1 MSEAGRR
8 RHRRRLRRSGSGDR
22 DGLGPEVRHRPRQ
35 GRVPLHPG
43 GSRGLRYG
51 SLRHAPPN
59 RRTGP
64 GGGASLDRTQHGRGG
79 GGEMGLLQPPV
90 RARGAA
96 EGGARDGG
104 VARLGPHV
112 RAHDDQNSARPGVG
126 DEPRSRH
133 RIRSPG
139 AGDLHADRRFREGLS
154 RLRRQ
159 GEASLR
165 RELMTDDFLEWP
177 FFDERHRALRT
188 RLRPWVRDHLA
199 GIDDSDDRKACKV
212 LVERLAAGG
221 FLDYSVPKSG
231 NSLDV
236 RSLCVIRETLAHH
249 HGLADFAFALQ
260 GLGSA
265 PITLAGSDELKER
278 YLPSTREGR
287 FIAAFALSE
296 PEAGSD
302 VGAIATTAKRD
313 GDDFVLDGTK
323 TWISNG
329 GLASYYVVFARS
341 ETAPGTKGLS
351 AFVVDADAPG
361 FRVAQEIEV
370 VAPHP
375 LARLSFEGCRVP
387 RPSLRGEPGQ
397 GFEIAMATLDIF
409 RASVGAAALGF
420 ARRALDEARAARGA

>member
-1 MSEAGRR
+1 
-8 RHRRRLRRSGSGDR
+8 
-22 DGLGPEVRHRPRQ
+22 
-35 GRVPLHPG
+35 
-43 GSRGLRYG
+43 
-51 SLRHAPPN
+51 
-59 RRTGP
+59 
-64 GGGASLDRTQHGRGG
+64 
-79 GGEMGLLQPPV
+79 
-90 RARGAA
+90 
-96 EGGARDGG
+96 
-104 VARLGPHV
+104 
-112 RAHDDQNSARPGVG
+112 
-126 DEPRSRH
+126 
-133 RIRSPG
+133 
-139 AGDLHADRRFREGLS
+139 
-154 RLRRQ
+154 
-159 GEASLR
+159 
-165 RELMTDDFLEWP
+165 MTDDFLEWP

-188 RLRPWVRDHLA
+188 KLRPWVRDHLA
-199 GIDDSDDRKACKV
+199 GIDDSDHRKACKV

-221 FLDYSVPKSG
+221 FLDYSVPKPG
-231 NSLDV
+231 DSLDV

-387 RPSLRGEPGQ
+387 RSRLVGEPGQ

-420 ARRALDEARAARGA
+420 ARRALDEALAHVESREQFGKKLGDFQMVQAKLADMATSVDTSALLVYRAAWMKDRGAERVTKEAAMAKMYATEAAQQVVDDAVQLFGAEGVVKGSVPERLYREVRALRIYEGTTEIQKLILARELRRRHSG

>member
-1 MSEAGRR
+1 
-8 RHRRRLRRSGSGDR
+8 
-22 DGLGPEVRHRPRQ
+22 
-35 GRVPLHPG
+35 
-43 GSRGLRYG
+43 
-51 SLRHAPPN
+51 
-59 RRTGP
+59 
-64 GGGASLDRTQHGRGG
+64 
-79 GGEMGLLQPPV
+79 
-90 RARGAA
+90 
-96 EGGARDGG
+96 
-104 VARLGPHV
+104 
-112 RAHDDQNSARPGVG
+112 
-126 DEPRSRH
+126 
-133 RIRSPG
+133 
-139 AGDLHADRRFREGLS
+139 
-154 RLRRQ
+154 
-159 GEASLR
+159 
-165 RELMTDDFLEWP
+165 MTDDFLEWP

-188 RLRPWVRDHLA
+188 KLRPWVRDHLA
-199 GIDDSDDRKACKV
+199 GIDDSDHRKACKV

-221 FLDYSVPKSG
+221 FLDYSVPKPG
-231 NSLDV
+231 DSLDV

-387 RPSLRGEPGQ
+387 RSRLVGEPGQ

-420 ARRALDEARAARGA
+420 ARRALDEALAHVESREQFGKKLGDFQIVQAKLADMATSVDTSALLVYRAAWMKDRGAERVTKEAAMAKMYATEAAQQVVDDAVQLFGAEGVVKGSVPERLYREVRALRIYEGTTEIQKLILARELRRRHSG

>member
-1 MSEAGRR
+1 
-8 RHRRRLRRSGSGDR
+8 
-22 DGLGPEVRHRPRQ
+22 
-35 GRVPLHPG
+35 
-43 GSRGLRYG
+43 
-51 SLRHAPPN
+51 
-59 RRTGP
+59 
-64 GGGASLDRTQHGRGG
+64 
-79 GGEMGLLQPPV
+79 
-90 RARGAA
+90 
-96 EGGARDGG
+96 
-104 VARLGPHV
+104 
-112 RAHDDQNSARPGVG
+112 
-126 DEPRSRH
+126 
-133 RIRSPG
+133 
-139 AGDLHADRRFREGLS
+139 
-154 RLRRQ
+154 
-159 GEASLR
+159 
-165 RELMTDDFLEWP
+165 MTDDFLEWP

-188 RLRPWVRDHLA
+188 KLRPWVRDHLA
-199 GIDDSDDRKACKV
+199 GIDDSNDRKACKV

-221 FLDYSVPKSG
+221 FLDYSVPKPG
-231 NSLDV
+231 DSLDV

-313 GDDFVLDGTK
+313 GAHFVLDGTK

-387 RPSLRGEPGQ
+387 RSRLVGEPGQ

-420 ARRALDEARAARGA
+420 ARRALDEALAHVESREQFGKKLGDFQIVQAKLADMATSVDTSALLVYRAAWMKDRGAERVTKEAAMAKMYATEAAQQVVDDAVQLFGAQGVVKGSVPERLYREVRALRIYEGTTEIQKLILARELRRRHSG

>member
-1 MSEAGRR
+1 
-8 RHRRRLRRSGSGDR
+8 
-22 DGLGPEVRHRPRQ
+22 
-35 GRVPLHPG
+35 
-43 GSRGLRYG
+43 
-51 SLRHAPPN
+51 
-59 RRTGP
+59 
-64 GGGASLDRTQHGRGG
+64 
-79 GGEMGLLQPPV
+79 
-90 RARGAA
+90 
-96 EGGARDGG
+96 
-104 VARLGPHV
+104 
-112 RAHDDQNSARPGVG
+112 
-126 DEPRSRH
+126 
-133 RIRSPG
+133 
-139 AGDLHADRRFREGLS
+139 
-154 RLRRQ
+154 
-159 GEASLR
+159 
-165 RELMTDDFLEWP
+165 MTDDFLEWP

-188 RLRPWVRDHLA
+188 KLRPWVREHLA
-199 GIDDSDDRKACKV
+199 GIDVSDDRKACKV

-221 FLDYSVPKSG
+221 FLDYSVPKPG
-231 NSLDV
+231 DSLDV

-387 RPSLRGEPGQ
+387 RSRLVGEPGQ

-420 ARRALDEARAARGA
+420 ARRALDEALAHVESREQFGKKLGDFQMVQAKLADMATSVDTSALLVYRAAWMKDRGAERVTKEAAMAKMYATEAAQQVVDDAVQLFGAQGVVKGSVPERLYREVRALRIYEGTTEIQKLILARELRRRHSG

>member
-1 MSEAGRR
+1 
-8 RHRRRLRRSGSGDR
+8 
-22 DGLGPEVRHRPRQ
+22 
-35 GRVPLHPG
+35 
-43 GSRGLRYG
+43 
-51 SLRHAPPN
+51 
-59 RRTGP
+59 
-64 GGGASLDRTQHGRGG
+64 
-79 GGEMGLLQPPV
+79 
-90 RARGAA
+90 
-96 EGGARDGG
+96 
-104 VARLGPHV
+104 
-112 RAHDDQNSARPGVG
+112 
-126 DEPRSRH
+126 
-133 RIRSPG
+133 
-139 AGDLHADRRFREGLS
+139 
-154 RLRRQ
+154 
-159 GEASLR
+159 
-165 RELMTDDFLEWP
+165 MTDDFLEWP

-188 RLRPWVRDHLA
+188 KLRPWVRDHLA

-221 FLDYSVPKSG
+221 FLDYSVPKPG
-231 NSLDV
+231 DSLDV

-387 RPSLRGEPGQ
+387 RSRLVGEPGQ

-420 ARRALDEARAARGA
+420 ARRALDEALAHVESREQFGKKLGDFQIVQAKLADMATSVDTSALLVYRAAWMKDRGAERVTKEAAMAKMYATEAAQQVVDDAVQLFGAQGVVKGSVPERLYREVRALRIYEGTTEIQKLILARELRRRHSG

>member
-1 MSEAGRR
+1 M
-8 RHRRRLRRSGSGDR
+8 
-22 DGLGPEVRHRPRQ
+22 
-35 GRVPLHPG
+35 
-43 GSRGLRYG
+43 
-51 SLRHAPPN
+51 
-59 RRTGP
+59 
-64 GGGASLDRTQHGRGG
+64 
-79 GGEMGLLQPPV
+79 
-90 RARGAA
+90 
-96 EGGARDGG
+96 
-104 VARLGPHV
+104 
-112 RAHDDQNSARPGVG
+112 
-126 DEPRSRH
+126 
-133 RIRSPG
+133 I
-139 AGDLHADRRFREGLS
+139 
-154 RLRRQ
+154 
-159 GEASLR
+159 
-165 RELMTDDFLEWP
+165 DDFLEWP
-177 FFDERHRALRT
+177 FFDERHRALRAK
-188 RLRPWVRDHLA
+188 LRPWVRDHLA
-199 GIDDSDDRKACKV
+199 GIDDSDHRNACRV

-221 FLDYSVPKSG
+221 FLDYSVPKPG
-231 NSLDV
+231 DSLDV

-370 VAPHP
+370 IAPHP

-387 RPSLRGEPGQ
+387 RSRLVGEPGQ

-420 ARRALDEARAARGA
+420 ARRALDEALAHVESREQFGKKLGDFQIVQAKLADMATSVDTSALLVYRAAWMKDRGAERVAKEASMAKMYATEAAQQVVDDAVQLFGAEGVVKGRVPERLYREVRALRIYEGTTEIQKLILARELRRRHSG

>member
-1 MSEAGRR
+1 
-8 RHRRRLRRSGSGDR
+8 
-22 DGLGPEVRHRPRQ
+22 
-35 GRVPLHPG
+35 
-43 GSRGLRYG
+43 
-51 SLRHAPPN
+51 
-59 RRTGP
+59 
-64 GGGASLDRTQHGRGG
+64 
-79 GGEMGLLQPPV
+79 
-90 RARGAA
+90 
-96 EGGARDGG
+96 
-104 VARLGPHV
+104 
-112 RAHDDQNSARPGVG
+112 
-126 DEPRSRH
+126 
-133 RIRSPG
+133 
-139 AGDLHADRRFREGLS
+139 
-154 RLRRQ
+154 
-159 GEASLR
+159 
-165 RELMTDDFLEWP
+165 MTDDFLEWP

-188 RLRPWVRDHLA
+188 KLRPWVRDHLA
-199 GIDDSDDRKACKV
+199 GIDDSDHRKACKV

-221 FLDYSVPKSG
+221 FLDYSVPKPG
-231 NSLDV
+231 DSLDV

-313 GDDFVLDGTK
+313 GAHFVLDGTK

-387 RPSLRGEPGQ
+387 RSRLVGEPGQ

-420 ARRALDEARAARGA
+420 ARRALDEALAHVESREQFGKKLGDFQMVQAKLADMATSVDTSALLVYRAAWMKDRGAERVTKEAAMAKMYATEAAQQVVDDAVQLFGAEGVVKGSVPERLYREVRALRIYEGTTEIQKLILARELRRRHSG

>member
-1 MSEAGRR
+1 
-8 RHRRRLRRSGSGDR
+8 
-22 DGLGPEVRHRPRQ
+22 
-35 GRVPLHPG
+35 
-43 GSRGLRYG
+43 
-51 SLRHAPPN
+51 
-59 RRTGP
+59 
-64 GGGASLDRTQHGRGG
+64 
-79 GGEMGLLQPPV
+79 
-90 RARGAA
+90 
-96 EGGARDGG
+96 
-104 VARLGPHV
+104 
-112 RAHDDQNSARPGVG
+112 
-126 DEPRSRH
+126 
-133 RIRSPG
+133 
-139 AGDLHADRRFREGLS
+139 
-154 RLRRQ
+154 
-159 GEASLR
+159 
-165 RELMTDDFLEWP
+165 MTDDFLEWP

-188 RLRPWVRDHLA
+188 KLRPWVRDHLA
-199 GIDDSDDRKACKV
+199 GIDDSDHRKACKV

-387 RPSLRGEPGQ
+387 RSRLVGEPGQ

-420 ARRALDEARAARGA
+420 ARRALDEALAHVESREQFGKKLGDFQIVQAKLADMATSVDTSALLVYRAAWMKDRGAERVTKEAAMAKMYATEAAQQVVDDAVQLFGAEGVVKGRVPERLYREVRALRIYEGTTEIQKLILARELRRRHSG

>member
-1 MSEAGRR
+1 
-8 RHRRRLRRSGSGDR
+8 
-22 DGLGPEVRHRPRQ
+22 
-35 GRVPLHPG
+35 
-43 GSRGLRYG
+43 
-51 SLRHAPPN
+51 
-59 RRTGP
+59 
-64 GGGASLDRTQHGRGG
+64 
-79 GGEMGLLQPPV
+79 
-90 RARGAA
+90 
-96 EGGARDGG
+96 
-104 VARLGPHV
+104 
-112 RAHDDQNSARPGVG
+112 
-126 DEPRSRH
+126 
-133 RIRSPG
+133 
-139 AGDLHADRRFREGLS
+139 
-154 RLRRQ
+154 
-159 GEASLR
+159 
-165 RELMTDDFLEWP
+165 MTDDFLEWP

-188 RLRPWVRDHLA
+188 KLRPWVRDHLA
-199 GIDDSDDRKACKV
+199 GIDDSDHRKACKV

-221 FLDYSVPKSG
+221 FLDYSVPKPG
-231 NSLDV
+231 DSLDV

-370 VAPHP
+370 IAPHP

-387 RPSLRGEPGQ
+387 RSRLVGEPGQ

-420 ARRALDEARAARGA
+420 ARRALDEALAHVESREQFGKKLGDFQIVQAKLADMATSVDTSALLVYRAAWMKDRGAERVTKEAAMAKMYATEAAQQVVDDAVQLFGAQGVVKGSVPERLYREVRALRIYEGTTEIQKLILARELRRRHSG

>member
-1 MSEAGRR
+1 
-8 RHRRRLRRSGSGDR
+8 
-22 DGLGPEVRHRPRQ
+22 
-35 GRVPLHPG
+35 
-43 GSRGLRYG
+43 
-51 SLRHAPPN
+51 
-59 RRTGP
+59 
-64 GGGASLDRTQHGRGG
+64 
-79 GGEMGLLQPPV
+79 
-90 RARGAA
+90 
-96 EGGARDGG
+96 
-104 VARLGPHV
+104 
-112 RAHDDQNSARPGVG
+112 
-126 DEPRSRH
+126 
-133 RIRSPG
+133 
-139 AGDLHADRRFREGLS
+139 
-154 RLRRQ
+154 
-159 GEASLR
+159 
-165 RELMTDDFLEWP
+165 MTDDFLEWP

-188 RLRPWVRDHLA
+188 KLRPWVRDHLA
-199 GIDDSDDRKACKV
+199 GIDDSDHRKACKV

-370 VAPHP
+370 IAPHP

-387 RPSLRGEPGQ
+387 RSRLVGEPGQ

-420 ARRALDEARAARGA
+420 ARRALDEALAHVESREQFGKKLGDFQIVQAKLADMATSVDTSALLVYRAAWMKDRGAERVTKEAAMAKMYATEAAQQVVDDAVQLFGAQGVVKGSVPERLYREVRALRIYEGTTEIQKLILARELRRRHSG

>member
-1 MSEAGRR
+1 
-8 RHRRRLRRSGSGDR
+8 
-22 DGLGPEVRHRPRQ
+22 
-35 GRVPLHPG
+35 
-43 GSRGLRYG
+43 
-51 SLRHAPPN
+51 
-59 RRTGP
+59 
-64 GGGASLDRTQHGRGG
+64 
-79 GGEMGLLQPPV
+79 
-90 RARGAA
+90 
-96 EGGARDGG
+96 
-104 VARLGPHV
+104 
-112 RAHDDQNSARPGVG
+112 
-126 DEPRSRH
+126 
-133 RIRSPG
+133 
-139 AGDLHADRRFREGLS
+139 
-154 RLRRQ
+154 
-159 GEASLR
+159 
-165 RELMTDDFLEWP
+165 MTDGFLEWP

-188 RLRPWVRDHLA
+188 KLRPWVRDHLA

-387 RPSLRGEPGQ
+387 RSRLVGEPGQ

-420 ARRALDEARAARGA
+420 ARRALDEALAHVESREQFGKKLGDFQMVQAKLADMATSVDTSALLVYRAAWMKDRGAERVTKEAAMAKMYATEAAQQVVDDAVQLFGAEGVVKGSVPERLYREVRALRIYEGTTEIQKLILARELRRRHSG

>member
-1 MSEAGRR
+1 
-8 RHRRRLRRSGSGDR
+8 
-22 DGLGPEVRHRPRQ
+22 
-35 GRVPLHPG
+35 
-43 GSRGLRYG
+43 
-51 SLRHAPPN
+51 
-59 RRTGP
+59 
-64 GGGASLDRTQHGRGG
+64 
-79 GGEMGLLQPPV
+79 
-90 RARGAA
+90 
-96 EGGARDGG
+96 
-104 VARLGPHV
+104 
-112 RAHDDQNSARPGVG
+112 
-126 DEPRSRH
+126 
-133 RIRSPG
+133 
-139 AGDLHADRRFREGLS
+139 
-154 RLRRQ
+154 
-159 GEASLR
+159 
-165 RELMTDDFLEWP
+165 MTDDFLEWP

-188 RLRPWVRDHLA
+188 KLRPWVRDHLA
-199 GIDDSDDRKACKV
+199 GIDDSDHRKACKV

-221 FLDYSVPKSG
+221 FLDYSVPKPG
-231 NSLDV
+231 DSLDV

-387 RPSLRGEPGQ
+387 RSRLVGEPGQ

-420 ARRALDEARAARGA
+420 ARRALDEALAHVESREQFGKKLGDFQIVQAKLADMATSVDTSALLVYRAAWMKDRGAERVTKEAAMAKMYATEAAQQVVDDAVQLFGAQGVVKGSVPERLYREVRALRIYEGTTEIQKLILARELRRRHSG

>member
-1 MSEAGRR
+1 
-8 RHRRRLRRSGSGDR
+8 
-22 DGLGPEVRHRPRQ
+22 
-35 GRVPLHPG
+35 
-43 GSRGLRYG
+43 
-51 SLRHAPPN
+51 
-59 RRTGP
+59 
-64 GGGASLDRTQHGRGG
+64 
-79 GGEMGLLQPPV
+79 
-90 RARGAA
+90 
-96 EGGARDGG
+96 
-104 VARLGPHV
+104 
-112 RAHDDQNSARPGVG
+112 
-126 DEPRSRH
+126 
-133 RIRSPG
+133 
-139 AGDLHADRRFREGLS
+139 
-154 RLRRQ
+154 
-159 GEASLR
+159 
-165 RELMTDDFLEWP
+165 MTDDFLEWP

-188 RLRPWVRDHLA
+188 KLRPWVRDHLA
-199 GIDDSDDRKACKV
+199 GIDDSDHRKACKV

-221 FLDYSVPKSG
+221 FLDYSVPKPG

-387 RPSLRGEPGQ
+387 RSRLVGDPGR

-420 ARRALDEARAARGA
+420 ARRALDEALAHVESREQFGKKLGDFQMVQAKLADMATSVDTSALLVYRAAWMKDRGAERVAKEAAMAKMYATEAAQQVVDDAVQLFGAEGVVKGSVPERLYREVRALRIYEGTTEIQKLILARELRRRQSG